1 MKIRAATRK
10 KNAPLKKGWFAAAA
24 LLPLLGACSTDD
36 FSGLWFG
43 TSSSDV
49 SAMQPSSVDGPATD
63 SPQTGNDLNR
73 AACGLFFG
81 KTTPAEVSHIA
92 ATEIS
97 LTRTPQEN
105 LMQAIAY
112 DINGNYENARKLYV
126 WLTASPPENK
136 INLDCGQG
144 IKLTGNV
151 NALAQRRLVALDEIA
166 PQFAR
171 SSEIESVVAAATV
184 APGPDLPDPPKVERD
199 RRFYETGGVVTAEP
213 EDSTKPIER
222 MDMPVSENTAQLT
235 RVERRVSQPQTTSTP
250 SAAMTSPGTVAV
262 PATAASQ
269 PTIIPVIP
277 AQPAPAK
284 EQMPAAISK
293 AAKAPVTEVP
303 TIAGAAADVDHQ
315 GAVVATNSRPV
326 EQGELEIIDREP
338 SSTMIELPMASQS
351 TPASA
356 PAPRST
362 PSVAEKTAPAP
373 ARTSAPAAS
382 SETRSAPYYAVQ
394 LAAYRSRGR
403 AEDAWPKFQ
412 NSSRGMLRNA
422 DHEVVSI
429 AIEGKGLFF
438 RLLTGT
444 YARQSEAAQA
454 CNQLKSA
461 GVDCL
466 IRRVER

>member
-1 MKIRAATRK
+1 
-10 KNAPLKKGWFAAAA
+10 
-24 LLPLLGACSTDD
+24 
-36 FSGLWFG
+36 
-43 TSSSDV
+43 
-49 SAMQPSSVDGPATD
+49 MQPSSVDGAATD

-235 RVERRVSQPQTTSTP
+235 RVERRVSQPQTASTP
-250 SAAMTSPGTVAV
+250 STAIAGPGTVAA

-284 EQMPAAISK
+284 EQMPAASPK
-293 AAKAPVTEVP
+293 TVKTPVTEAP
-303 TIAGAAADVDHQ
+303 TIAGTAADVDHQ
-315 GAVVATNSRPV
+315 GAVVVTNSRPV

-338 SSTMIELPMASQS
+338 SNTMIELPMASQS
-351 TPASA
+351 TPA

-373 ARTSAPAAS
+373 APSSTPAAS
-382 SETRSAPYYAVQ
+382 SATRSGPYYAVQ

-412 NSSRGMLRNA
+412 NSSRGMLTNA

>member
-10 KNAPLKKGWFAAAA
+10 KNAPLKKGWFAAVA

-43 TSSSDV
+43 SSSNDV
-49 SAMQPSSVDGPATD
+49 SAMQPSSVDGPAID

-184 APGPDLPDPPKVERD
+184 APGPDLPNPPKVKRD

-250 SAAMTSPGTVAV
+250 SAAMTSPGTVAA

-284 EQMPAAISK
+284 EQMPAASPK
-293 AAKAPVTEVP
+293 TVTPPVTEAP
-303 TIAGAAADVDHQ
+303 TIAGTAADVDHQ

-351 TPASA
+351 KPA

-373 ARTSAPAAS
+373 APSSAPAAS
-382 SETRSAPYYAVQ
+382 SETRSGPYYAVQ

-412 NSSRGMLRNA
+412 NSSRGMLTNA